1 MQNSIADW
9 LFNVML
15 LGGIVALLV
24 LTFHVFVAPIIGAV
38 SVLAALILVVVVAVF
53 WPQW

>member
-15 LGGIVALLV
+15 LGGIVALVV
-24 LTFHVFVAPIIGAV
+24 LTVHVFVTPILGAV
-38 SVLAALILVVVVAVF
+38 SLLAGLILVLVVSVF